1 MLVLAMLMQ
10 SEAFVDTV
18 VVPVYTSLVVCAI
31 AAFVV
36 GSKGASSQPDR
47 QVVYKGS
54 KKLSAVAVKDTRPW
68 AERFSGVWESSP
80 SRSDGFA
87 ELVLWQGMPFM
98 KVPPSLLP
106 SYHPVCMP
114 TYMFIIP

>member
-10 SEAFVDTV
+10 SDAFVDTV

-36 GSKGASSQPDR
+36 GSKGASLQPDR

-54 KKLSAVAVKDTRPW
+54 KKKSAVAVKDTRPW
-68 AERFSGVWESSP
+68 GERFGGVWECSP
-80 SRSDGFA
+80 SRADGFA

-98 KVPPSLLP
+98 KVYLLP
-106 SYHPVCMP
+106 CTLLHTTQCLYTRMSS
-114 TYMFIIP
+114 